1 MELKLVCKG
10 TPEEI
15 AAIIEAVQAAQV
27 AQSTAQQSDQREA
40 PDEPAKFVSVDIM
53 HRALTRRPLTENT
66 RIMLRTLCEAEE
78 AGRYVSRSTLCQT
91 TGLTLA
97 QLNGVLGKFGARVIG
112 TNGYDGTSSYLEYGR
127 DEATGEGT
135 YRLPE
140 TLCDVVRKVLEDT
153 DVR

>member
-15 AAIIEAVQAAQV
+15 AAIIEAVQAAKV
-27 AQSTAQQSDQREA
+27 AQTTIQQSDQREA
-40 PDEPAKFVSVDIM
+40 PDEPPKFVSVEIM

-66 RIMLRTLCEAEE
+66 KIMLRTLCEAEE
-78 AGRYVSRSTLCQT
+78 AGRYVSRATLCQAT
-91 TGLTLA
+91 DLTLA
-97 QLNGVLGKFGARVIG
+97 QLNGVLGKFGARIIG

-127 DEATGEGT
+127 NELNGEGT

-140 TLCDVVRKVLEDT
+140 ALCDIVHEVLEDT
-153 DVR
+153 DIR

>member
-15 AAIIEAVQAAQV
+15 AAIIEAVQAAKV
-27 AQSTAQQSDQREA
+27 AQTTIQQSDQREA
-40 PDEPAKFVSVDIM
+40 PDEPPKFVSVEIM

-66 RIMLRTLCEAEE
+66 RVMLMTLCEAEE
-78 AGRYVSRSTLCQT
+78 AERYVSRSTLCEA

-97 QLNGVLGKFGARVIG
+97 QLNGVLGKFGARIIG

-127 DEATGEGT
+127 NELTGEGT

-140 TLCDVVRKVLEDT
+140 ALREVVREVLEVT
-153 DVR
+153 DIR

>member
-15 AAIIEAVQAAQV
+15 AAIVEAIQAARTVQTTV
-27 AQSTAQQSDQREA
+27 EQTDQREA
-40 PDEPAKFVSVDIM
+40 PGEPAKFVSVEIM

-66 RIMLRTLCEAEE
+66 RVMLMTLCEAEE
-78 AGRYVSRSTLCQT
+78 AGRYVSRTTLCEA

-97 QLNGVLGKFGARVIG
+97 QLNGVLGKFGARIIG
-112 TNGYDGTSSYLEYGR
+112 TNGYDGASSYLEYGR
-127 DEATGEGT
+127 NELNGEGT

-140 TLCDVVRKVLEDT
+140 ALCDIVHEVLEDT

>member
-40 PDEPAKFVSVDIM
+40 PDEPAKSVSVEIM

-66 RIMLRTLCEAEE
+66 RIMLKTLCKAEE
-78 AGRYVSRSTLCQT
+78 AERYVSRSTLCEA

>member
-15 AAIIEAVQAAQV
+15 AAIIEAVQAAKV
-27 AQSTAQQSDQREA
+27 AQSTYQQSDQREA
-40 PDEPAKFVSVDIM
+40 PDEPAKFVSVEIM

-66 RIMLRTLCEAEE
+66 RIMLMTLCEAEE
-78 AGRYVSRSTLCQT
+78 AGRYVSRTTLCEA

-97 QLNGVLGKFGARVIG
+97 QLNGVLGKFGARIIG
-112 TNGYDGTSSYLEYGR
+112 TNGYDGASSYLEYGR
-127 DEATGEGT
+127 NELDGEGT

-140 TLCDVVRKVLEDT
+140 ELCDIVHEVLEDT
-153 DVR
+153 DIR

>member
-15 AAIIEAVQAAQV
+15 AAIIEAVQAAKTVQ
-27 AQSTAQQSDQREA
+27 TTIQQTDQRAA
-40 PDEPAKFVSVDIM
+40 PDEPPKFVSVEIM
-53 HRALTRRPLTENT
+53 YLALTRRPLTENT
-66 RIMLRTLCEAEE
+66 RIMLKTLCEAEE
-78 AGRYVSRSTLCQT
+78 AGRYVSRATLCQA

-127 DEATGEGT
+127 DESTGEGT

-140 TLCDVVRKVLEDT
+140 ALRNGVREILQDL

>member
-15 AAIIEAVQAAQV
+15 AAIIEAVQAAKTVQ
-27 AQSTAQQSDQREA
+27 TTIQQTDQREA
-40 PDEPAKFVSVDIM
+40 PGEPAKFVSVEIM
-53 HRALTRRPLTENT
+53 HLALTRRPLTENT
-66 RIMLRTLCEAEE
+66 RIMLKTLCEAEE
-78 AGRYVSRSTLCQT
+78 AGRYVSRATLCQA

-127 DEATGEGT
+127 DESTGEGT

-140 TLCDVVRKVLEDT
+140 ALRNGVREILQDI

>member
-1 MELKLVCKG
+1 MELELVCKG
-10 TPEEI
+10 TLEEI
-15 AAIIEAVQAAQV
+15 AAIIEAVQAAKA
-27 AQSTAQQSDQREA
+27 AQTTVQQTDQRET
-40 PDEPAKFVSVDIM
+40 PDEPAKFVSVEIM

-78 AGRYVSRSTLCQT
+78 AGRYVSRATLCQAT
-91 TGLTLA
+91 DLTLA

-127 DEATGEGT
+127 DELTGEGT

-140 TLCDVVRKVLEDT
+140 ALCDIVHEVLEDT
-153 DVR
+153 DIR

>member
-15 AAIIEAVQAAQV
+15 AAIIEAVQAAKTVQ
-27 AQSTAQQSDQREA
+27 TTIQQTDQREA
-40 PDEPAKFVSVDIM
+40 PDEPPKFVSVEIM
-53 HRALTRRPLTENT
+53 YLALTRRPLTENT
-66 RIMLRTLCEAEE
+66 RIMLKTLCEAEE
-78 AGRYVSRSTLCQT
+78 AGRYVSRATLCQA

-112 TNGYDGTSSYLEYGR
+112 TNGYDGTSSYLEYSR
-127 DEATGEGT
+127 DESTGEGT

-140 TLCDVVRKVLEDT
+140 ALRNGVREILQDI

>member
-15 AAIIEAVQAAQV
+15 AAIIEAVQAAKV
-27 AQSTAQQSDQREA
+27 AQSTNQQSDQREA
-40 PDEPAKFVSVDIM
+40 PDEPAEFVSVEIM

-66 RIMLRTLCEAEE
+66 KIMLRTLCEAEE
-78 AGRYVSRSTLCQT
+78 AGRYVSRTTLCEA

-97 QLNGVLGKFGARVIG
+97 QLNGVLGKFGARIIG
-112 TNGYDGTSSYLEYGR
+112 TNGYDGESSYLEYGR
-127 DEATGEGT
+127 NELNGEGT

-140 TLCDVVRKVLEDT
+140 ALCDIVHEVLEDT
-153 DVR
+153 DIR